1 MGRIRHTLRR
11 RSKPVSC
18 RSRQKTSSLATSR
31 EVSLAAGA
39 RSDDSA
45 PESKNSAVPDLP
57 SIQNRQPGHILIPGL
72 TIGGLSITL
81 AVGLAAFKAIDR
93 ANLWIATLVSRG
105 GRETFPK
112 HLSDAVIWTAAIL
125 LGIGIAIAILATP
138 GTWRRL
144 VLWISAVILTAAWA
158 PVLSLAAHAPDIAVP
173 WIATVWSGVCA
184 LVYTSNHRMDPDEN
198 PAPPP

>member
-1 MGRIRHTLRR
+1 M
-11 RSKPVSC
+11 
-18 RSRQKTSSLATSR
+18 
-31 EVSLAAGA
+31 
-39 RSDDSA
+39 
-45 PESKNSAVPDLP
+45 PEIPA
-57 SIQNRQPGHILIPGL
+57 IQNRQPGHILVPGL

-93 ANLWIATLVSRG
+93 ANLWIATIVSRG

-112 HLSDAVIWTAAIL
+112 HLSDSLIWFTAIL
-125 LGIGIAIAILATP
+125 LAVAIAIAILATR

-144 VLWISAVILTAAWA
+144 VLWISAMVLTAAWA

-184 LVYTSNHRMDPDEN
+184 LVYASKHRMDADEN
-198 PAPPP
+198 PASKP